1 MSKKAK
7 SKRKELYKAFME
19 GMVKY
24 RDKFLTKKN
33 TLIEKMFSD
42 DALKEKLMKKERTAM
57 NKLERAAVETIIS
70 RDIKNVEDFNAV
82 KDKVKEEKLKK
93 AKFKY
98 APKKY

>member
-7 SKRKELYKAFME
+7 AKRKELYKAFMD

-57 NKLERAAVETIIS
+57 NKLERAAVDTITS
-70 RDIKNVEDFNAV
+70 RELKNLEEFSAI
-82 KDKVKEEKLKK
+82 KDKVKDEKNKK

-98 APKKY
+98 AVKKY

>member
-7 SKRKELYKAFME
+7 SKRKDLYQAFMD
-19 GMVKY
+19 GMIKY
-24 RDKFLTKKN
+24 RDKFLTKKHN
-33 TLIEKMFSD
+33 LIEKMFSD

-57 NKLERAAVETIIS
+57 NKLERAAVDTIIS
-70 RDIKNVEDFNAV
+70 KEIKNVEEFTAT

-98 APKKY
+98 TTKKY